1 MIPVHNDIEKNP
13 IWEPFTSDQSS
24 IKYVKDARKQKKRD
38 KNQKYKMDAKFIA
51 LFFSPV
57 RM

>member
-13 IWEPFTSDQSS
+13 IWEQFTSDQSN
-24 IKYVKDARKQKKRD
+24 IKYVEDARKQKKRD